1 MRLASQRITELAG
14 HKKRVSSV
22 TWSPGGLKLASA
34 GVEQQVR
41 LHDVEHGAGAGKST
55 ALSGHASSVEQLRF
69 DPSRQG
75 GDRLV
80 SVSFDKMVKIWDVR
94 SGKCSTTID
103 MKTALMNAAWSPSG
117 AHIAVGNKDDVI
129 SIIDTKTMKVVWEQK
144 FNFEVNQMVWAPNG
158 KDFLVAARKGEDG
171 TMEKLTFDE
180 TTGSLTSQSSNFGHH
195 GGCYCIDVDP
205 KGDFV
210 ATGAA
215 DAIVA
220 MWDSKTNFCF
230 DTVVR
235 LDCPIRS
242 VSFSHDSKYLASASE
257 DLFMDVADA
266 HRGLHGKNQEQRT
279 DEHGRIPSEGIGD
292 GVCRRL
298 WDDSP
303 LDGIHRR
310 HDGVEKY
317 STVVVVLNTHI

>member
-171 TMEKLTFDE
+171 MMEKLTFDE
-180 TTGSLTSQSSNFGHH
+180 KTGSLTSQSSNFGHH

-257 DLFMDVADA
+257 DLFMDVADVRTA
-266 HRGLHGKNQEQRT
+266 DCMARIKNKEPMNT
-279 DEHGRIPSEGIGD
+279 VEFHPKELVLAYAGD
-292 GVCRRL
+292 SGMIRL
-298 WDDSP
+298 WTAFT
-303 LDGIHRR
+303 
-310 HDGVEKY
+310 GVTTGSK
-317 STVVVVLNTHI
+317 NTAQ